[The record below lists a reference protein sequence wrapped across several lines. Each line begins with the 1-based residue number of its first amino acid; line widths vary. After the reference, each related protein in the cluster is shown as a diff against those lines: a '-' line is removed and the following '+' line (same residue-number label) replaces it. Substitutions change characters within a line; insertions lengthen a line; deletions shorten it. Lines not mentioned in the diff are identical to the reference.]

1 MSMSIK
7 TKMHELKKDLLLQ
20 EASHFFEE
28 VGYEEMKLSD
38 LAKKAGVSMGTI
50 YGYFN
55 SKEGLYAAYITYQID
70 QFIQEFFSETEHLA
84 SAEEKLKVYARL
96 KFSYYMRKSNALV
109 HSIRHNPFYFPGFYK
124 VNVHPLAK
132 IFTALSLSFKEID
145 PALSEHEAVEMAY
158 LFNGLTDGYVGRW
171 YEEQY
176 DLMGKTD
183 EACRRFL
190 AMMNKEKEDV

>member
-1 MSMSIK
+1 MGIK
-7 TKMHELKKDLLLQ
+7 SKINQLKREMLLQ
-20 EASHFFEE
+20 EASYFFEE
-28 VGYEEMKLSD
+28 VGYEEMKLSE

-55 SKEGLYAAYITYQID
+55 SKEGLYAAYIAYQID
-70 QFIQEFFSETEHLA
+70 QFMQEFSRETEHLS
-84 SAEEKLKVYARL
+84 SAEEKLKVYAGL
-96 KFSYYMRKSNALV
+96 KFSYYMRKSNALSY
-109 HSIRHNPFYFPGFYK
+109 SIRHNPFYFPGFYK
-124 VNVHPLAK
+124 VNAHPLGK
-132 IFTALSLSFKEID
+132 IFTALSLSFREID
-145 PALSEHEAVEMAY
+145 PALSENEAVEMAY

-190 AMMNKEKEDV
+190 AMMDKEREDV